1 MTPKERASLAEQL
14 LANPL
19 FGVVFAEL
27 EHRAIEATVY
37 AQTDETRARAAMRVQ
52 EIRNFRQDCEAALR
66 NTQSPQVAV
75 A

>member
-19 FGVVFAEL
+19 FSVVFADL
-27 EHRAIEATVY
+27 EKRAIEATIY
-37 AQTDETRARAAMRVQ
+37 AQDDETRARAAMRVQ
-52 EIRNFRQDCEAALR
+52 EIRNFRLDCEAALR
-66 NTQSPQVAV
+66 NTQAPKVAV